1 MNESPNK
8 AVAPERRD
16 RAALDLLCF
25 LDADA
30 PDEPQR

>member
-8 AVAPERRD
+8 AAAPERRD

-25 LDADA
+25 LNADSIL
-30 PDEPQR
+30 QGS